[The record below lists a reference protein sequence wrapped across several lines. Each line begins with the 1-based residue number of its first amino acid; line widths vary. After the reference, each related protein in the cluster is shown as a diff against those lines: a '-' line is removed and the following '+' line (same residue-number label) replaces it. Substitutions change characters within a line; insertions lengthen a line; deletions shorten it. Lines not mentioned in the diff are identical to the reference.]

1 MSDVY
6 GYFFRRPITQIDI
19 NPQDAINHLAE
30 LGLSPMMQLVM
41 DYFAYF
47 LFVDTTRLRSNEFSA
62 RHESIKEGILS
73 IMNKK
78 YDTGAQLI
86 SSSIE
91 GIVRDSLIKDGCLEE
106 KSQSW
111 TAVGTFHKNSQ
122 PLNFFQLFEGAL
134 RDPRSRI
141 GQIIRYPP
149 EQEIDHISRM
159 IRNPLHHG
167 VRTAAILEDYSSLFI
182 VLILLY
188 HDIVNP
194 HNWQG
199 NEKYRSWIYYAM
211 RNMRLEGTEP
221 TLENVLEA
229 AREENL
235 DLDTV
240 RANFSAVNPRSVT

>member
-1 MSDVY
+1 M
-6 GYFFRRPITQIDI
+6 
-19 NPQDAINHLAE
+19 
-30 LGLSPMMQLVM
+30 
-41 DYFAYF
+41 
-47 LFVDTTRLRSNEFSA
+47 
-62 RHESIKEGILS
+62 
-73 IMNKK
+73 
-78 YDTGAQLI
+78 I

-91 GIVRDSLIKDGCLEE
+91 GIVRDSLIKDECLEE

-134 RDPRSRI
+134 RDPRPRI
-141 GQIIRYPP
+141 GRIIRYLP

-194 HNWQG
+194 HKWQG
-199 NEKYRSWIYYAM
+199 NEKYRSWIYYVL

-221 TLENVLEA
+221 TLESVLDA
-229 AREENL
+229 AKEQNL
-235 DLDTV
+235 DLEIV
-240 RANFSAVNPRSVT
+240 RANFGAINPKSVS